1 MTSIKEKIE
10 SAATDQELLTTS
22 QEIEQKFDK
31 KKNYYNSIA
40 SSAATLQHWEE
51 VTGRLSEL
59 ESQHRKWKIEHQKA
73 LTSKISDQ
81 IIKSL
86 ESYEKNLQEV
96 QEFLE
101 SIIPNESRSAN
112 IENLKEELINHIK
125 EKLEELTTDID
136 KKITTGINSVLDLKA
151 ELGLTKNFEQKI
163 KDELKSSQRSKTT
176 FISLFIL
183 TLASIPI
190 FLATSNIPLETEN
203 SAYIIATKA
212 GVSLT
217 LGFLSFFFFSQY
229 KFYQLL
235 TFRYTHL
242 SGFLGGGAT
251 FIGQLINSDDPELK
265 SGISKRLA
273 ELFIELDDIT
283 GLIKKNG
290 HPAEISIDK
299 ITKLLDA
306 ASRMKPTSK

>member
-1 MTSIKEKIE
+1 MTNIKEKIE

-51 VTGRLSEL
+51 VTGKLSEL
-59 ESQHRKWKIEHQKA
+59 EAQHRKWKIEHQKA

-81 IIKSL
+81 IVKSL
-86 ESYEKNLQEV
+86 ESYERN
-96 QEFLE
+96 
-101 SIIPNESRSAN
+101 
-112 IENLKEELINHIK
+112 
-125 EKLEELTTDID
+125 LEELTTDID

-176 FISLFIL
+176 FILLFIL
-183 TLASIPI
+183 TLALIPI
-190 FLATSNIPLETEN
+190 FLATSNTPLETEN
-203 SAYIIATKA
+203 SAYTIATNV

-251 FIGQLINSDDPELK
+251 FIGQLINSDDSELK
-265 SGISKRLA
+265 SGINKRLA

-299 ITKLLDA
+299 LTKLLDA
-306 ASRMKPTSK
+306 ASRMKPASK